1 MEFFEVCYITF
12 FTKFRGNVFKV
23 KDYWY
28 SQNQQEL
35 AENTQLQF
43 VQKQSS
49 TPLNRFATSLDI
61 RSLVAQYGTPLY
73 LIDEDTLHAKAHE
86 LHRAYSRFKG
96 PVKVAYSIKA
106 NFSPAVVH
114 AFMKDGLTFD
124 LTSLGELHF
133 IKQCKADPENVI
145 YTSVTEEAEEYAE
158 VLKSG
163 VRRIVVSSHKGM
175 MNLALAAGQVGVRPL
190 TMIRVNPEVATD
202 AKVRASYKNG
212 KFGVPFN
219 GGTIDSATKMVKY
232 LMGSDLLKFEGFHF
246 HLGSQ
251 ITDFSCYTH
260 ALDKMDAFMTKMK
273 KEYPNFQVSTF
284 DIGGGTPVFYNDP
297 VPTPAEMA
305 QNHLE
310 RLNRLA
316 ETQGIFTL
324 MIESGRF
331 LVAESSILVSRI
343 VNTKEYN
350 EHKIVIVDA
359 GYHILLDAALLK
371 QEYPQEIIP
380 VVDSE
385 DHTTGLATPKNTHL
399 AGRLCDTYDVFP
411 LSKASDMSGAEVGNL
426 VTFYNVGAYSVVFN
440 MPFHCQTKP
449 PIVMKDS
456 DGKYRLVRKGTTYE
470 HLFVEEGGDIA

>member
-1 MEFFEVCYITF
+1 
-12 FTKFRGNVFKV
+12 
-23 KDYWY
+23 
-28 SQNQQEL
+28 L
-35 AENTQLQF
+35 AENTQ
-43 VQKQSS
+43 VQIIPKQ
-49 TPLNRFATSLDI
+49 TAALNRFATPLNI
-61 RSLVAQYGTPLY
+61 KHLVAQYGTPLY
-73 LIDEDTLHAKAHE
+73 LVDEDTLHAKARE
-86 LHRAYSRFKG
+86 LQRAYSQFKG

-106 NFSPAVVH
+106 NFSPAVVR

-133 IKQCKADPENVI
+133 IRQCKADPENVI
-145 YTSVTEEAEEYAE
+145 YTSVTEETDEYVE

-163 VRRIVVSSHKGM
+163 VRRVVVSSHKGM
-175 MNLALAAGQVGVRPL
+175 MNLAEAASKVGVRPL
-190 TMIRVNPEVATD
+190 AMIRVNPEVATD

-232 LMGSDLLKFEGFHF
+232 MMQSDLLKFEGFHF

-273 KEYPNFQVSTF
+273 KEHPNFQVNTF

-305 QNHLE
+305 QNHIG
-310 RLNRLA
+310 RLNQLA
-316 ETQGIFTL
+316 ETHGIFTL

-331 LVAESSILVSRI
+331 LVAESSILVSRV

-371 QEYPQEIIP
+371 QEYPQEVIP
-380 VVDSE
+380 VVDSQ
-385 DHTTGLATPKNTHL
+385 DRTTGLAAPAKNTHL

-411 LSKASDMSGAEVGNL
+411 LSKASDMTGADVGNY
-426 VTFYNVGAYSVVFN
+426 VSFYNVGAYSVVFN

-470 HLFVEEGGDIA
+470 QLYVEEGGDIA

>member
-1 MEFFEVCYITF
+1 MVENSQVQLV
-12 FTKFRGNVFKV
+12 TKPTT
-23 KDYWY
+23 
-28 SQNQQEL
+28 
-35 AENTQLQF
+35 AA
-43 VQKQSS
+43 
-49 TPLNRFATSLDI
+49 LNRFATSLDI
-61 RSLVAQYGTPLY
+61 KDLVAQYGTPLY
-73 LIDEDTLHAKAHE
+73 LVDEDTLHAKARE
-86 LHRAYSRFKG
+86 LQRAYSKFKG

-106 NFSPAVVH
+106 NFTPAVVKS
-114 AFMKDGLTFD
+114 FMKDGLTFD

-145 YTSVTEEAEEYAE
+145 YTSVTEEADEYLE

-163 VRRIVVSSHKGM
+163 VRRVVVSSHNGM
-175 MNLALAAGQVGVRPL
+175 INLAKAASKAGVRPL
-190 TMIRVNPEVATD
+190 AMIRVNPEVATD

-219 GGTIDSATKMVKY
+219 GGTIDSAARMVKY
-232 LMGSDLLKFEGFHF
+232 MMESDLLKFEGFHF

-273 KEYPNFQVSTF
+273 KEHPNFTVNTF

-305 QNHLE
+305 QNHVG
-310 RLNRLA
+310 RLNQLA
-316 ETQGIFTL
+316 ETHGIFTL

-371 QEYPQEIIP
+371 QEYPQEVIP
-380 VVDSE
+380 VVDSKGV
-385 DHTTGLATPKNTHL
+385 TTSLAAPKNTHL

-411 LSKASDMSGAEVGNL
+411 LSKVSDMSGASVDSL
-426 VTFYNVGAYSVVFN
+426 VSFYNVGAYSVVFN

-470 HLFVEEGGDIA
+470 RLFVEEGGDIA

>member
-1 MEFFEVCYITF
+1 MVDNSQVQLV
-12 FTKFRGNVFKV
+12 TKPTT
-23 KDYWY
+23 
-28 SQNQQEL
+28 
-35 AENTQLQF
+35 AA
-43 VQKQSS
+43 
-49 TPLNRFATSLDI
+49 LNRFATPLDVKN
-61 RSLVAQYGTPLY
+61 LVAQYGTPLY
-73 LIDEDTLHAKAHE
+73 LVDEDTLHTKARE
-86 LHRAYSRFKG
+86 LHRAYAKDFKG

-106 NFSPAVVH
+106 NFSPAVLKS
-114 AFMKDGLTFD
+114 FMKDGLTFD

-133 IKQCKADPENVI
+133 IRQCGADPQNVI
-145 YTSVTEEAEEYAE
+145 YTSVTEEPEEYVE

-163 VRRIVVSSHKGM
+163 VSRVVVSSHAGM
-175 MNLALAAGQVGVRPL
+175 INLAKAAGKVGVRPL
-190 TMIRVNPEVATD
+190 AMIRVNPEVATD

-219 GGTIDSATKMVKY
+219 GGTIDSATRMVKHM
-232 LMGSDLLKFEGFHF
+232 MGSDLLRFEGFHM

-273 KEYPNFQVSTF
+273 KEHPNFQVNTF

-305 QNHLE
+305 QNHVG
-310 RLNRLA
+310 RLNQLA
-316 ETQGIFTL
+316 ETHGAFTL

-331 LVAESSILVSRI
+331 LVAESSILVSKV

-350 EHKIVIVDA
+350 DHKIVIVDA

-371 QEYPQEIIP
+371 QEYPQEVIP
-380 VVDSE
+380 VVDTK
-385 DHTTGLATPKNTHL
+385 DRATGLAPPKNTHL

-411 LSKASDMSGAEVGNL
+411 LSKVSDMAGADTGNY
-426 VTFYNVGAYSVVFN
+426 VSFYNVGAYSVVFN

-456 DGKYRLVRKGTTYE
+456 DGKFRLVRKGTSYE
-470 HLFVEEGGDIA
+470 QLFVEEGGDIA

>member
-1 MEFFEVCYITF
+1 
-12 FTKFRGNVFKV
+12 
-23 KDYWY
+23 
-28 SQNQQEL
+28 
-35 AENTQLQF
+35 
-43 VQKQSS
+43 
-49 TPLNRFATSLDI
+49 
-61 RSLVAQYGTPLY
+61 VAQYGTPLY
-73 LIDEDTLHAKAHE
+73 LVDEDTLHAKARE
-86 LHRAYSRFKG
+86 LQRAYSKFKG

-106 NFSPAVVH
+106 NFSPAIVR

-133 IKQCKADPENVI
+133 IKQCKADPENII
-145 YTSVTEEAEEYAE
+145 YTSVTEEPEEYAE
-158 VLKSG
+158 VLRSG
-163 VRRIVVSSHKGM
+163 VRRVVVSSHKGM

-273 KEYPNFQVSTF
+273 KEYPNFQVNTF

-305 QNHLE
+305 QNHLA
-310 RLNRLA
+310 RLNQLA
-316 ETQGIFTL
+316 ETHGIFTL

-371 QEYPQEIIP
+371 QEYPQEVIP
-380 VVDSE
+380 VVDSQ
-385 DHTTGLATPKNTHL
+385 DRTTGLAAPAAKNTHL

-411 LSKASDMSGAEVGNL
+411 LSKASDVSGAEVGNY
-426 VTFYNVGAYSVVFN
+426 VSFYNVGAYSVVFN

-449 PIVMKDS
+449 PAVMKDS

-470 HLFVEEGGDIA
+470 QLFVEEGGDIA

>member
-1 MEFFEVCYITF
+1 M
-12 FTKFRGNVFKV
+12 
-23 KDYWY
+23 
-28 SQNQQEL
+28 
-35 AENTQLQF
+35 AENTQ
-43 VQKQSS
+43 VQIIPKQ
-49 TPLNRFATSLDI
+49 TAALNRFATPLDI
-61 RSLVAQYGTPLY
+61 KHLVAQYGTPLY
-73 LIDEDTLHAKAHE
+73 LVDEDTLHAKARE
-86 LHRAYSRFKG
+86 LQRAYSKFKG

-106 NFSPAVVH
+106 NFSPAVVR

-145 YTSVTEEAEEYAE
+145 YTSVTEETDEYVE

-163 VRRIVVSSHKGM
+163 VRRVVVSSHKGM
-175 MNLALAAGQVGVRPL
+175 MNLAEAASKVGVRPL
-190 TMIRVNPEVATD
+190 AMIRVNPEVATD

-232 LMGSDLLKFEGFHF
+232 MMSSDLLKFEGFHF

-273 KEYPNFQVSTF
+273 KEHPNFQVNTF

-305 QNHLE
+305 QNHIG
-310 RLNRLA
+310 RLNQLA
-316 ETQGIFTL
+316 ETHGIFTL

-371 QEYPQEIIP
+371 QEYPQEVIP
-380 VVDSE
+380 VVDSQ
-385 DHTTGLATPKNTHL
+385 DRTTGLTAPAKNTHL

-411 LSKASDMSGAEVGNL
+411 LSKASDMTGADVGNY
-426 VTFYNVGAYSVVFN
+426 VSFYNVGAYSVVFN

-470 HLFVEEGGDIA
+470 QLYVEEGGDIA

>member
-1 MEFFEVCYITF
+1 M
-12 FTKFRGNVFKV
+12 
-23 KDYWY
+23 
-28 SQNQQEL
+28 
-35 AENTQLQF
+35 AENTQ
-43 VQKQSS
+43 VQIITKQ
-49 TPLNRFATSLDI
+49 TAALNRFATPLDI
-61 RSLVAQYGTPLY
+61 KQLVAQYGTPLY
-73 LIDEDTLHAKAHE
+73 LVDEDTLHAKARE
-86 LHRAYSRFKG
+86 LHRAYAKFKG

-106 NFSPAVVH
+106 NFSPAVVR

-133 IKQCKADPENVI
+133 IRQCKADPENVI
-145 YTSVTEEAEEYAE
+145 YTSVTEETDEYVE
-158 VLKSG
+158 VLRSG
-163 VRRIVVSSHKGM
+163 VRRVVVSSHKGM
-175 MNLALAAGQVGVRPL
+175 MNLAEAASKVGVRPL
-190 TMIRVNPEVATD
+190 AMIRVNPEVATD

-232 LMGSDLLKFEGFHF
+232 MMSSDLLKFEGFHF

-273 KEYPNFQVSTF
+273 KEHPSFQVNTF

-305 QNHLE
+305 QNHIG
-310 RLNRLA
+310 RLNQLA
-316 ETQGIFTL
+316 ETHGIFTL

-371 QEYPQEIIP
+371 QEYPQEVIP
-380 VVDSE
+380 VVDSQ
-385 DHTTGLATPKNTHL
+385 DRTTSLAAPAKNTHL

-411 LSKASDMSGAEVGNL
+411 LSKASDMTGADVGNY
-426 VTFYNVGAYSVVFN
+426 VSFYNVGAYSVVFN

-470 HLFVEEGGDIA
+470 QLYVEEGGDIA

>member
-1 MEFFEVCYITF
+1 
-12 FTKFRGNVFKV
+12 
-23 KDYWY
+23 
-28 SQNQQEL
+28 L
-35 AENTQLQF
+35 AENTQ
-43 VQKQSS
+43 VQIITKQ
-49 TPLNRFATSLDI
+49 TAALNRFATPLDI
-61 RSLVAQYGTPLY
+61 KQLVAQYGTPLY
-73 LIDEDTLHAKAHE
+73 LVDEDTLHAKARE
-86 LHRAYSRFKG
+86 LHRAYAKFKG

-106 NFSPAVVH
+106 NFSPAVVR

-133 IKQCKADPENVI
+133 IRQCKADPENVI
-145 YTSVTEEAEEYAE
+145 YTSVTEETDEYVE
-158 VLKSG
+158 VLRSG
-163 VRRIVVSSHKGM
+163 VRRVVVSSHKGM
-175 MNLALAAGQVGVRPL
+175 MNLAEAASKVGVRPL
-190 TMIRVNPEVATD
+190 AMIRVNPEVATD

-232 LMGSDLLKFEGFHF
+232 MMSSDLLKFEGFHF

-273 KEYPNFQVSTF
+273 KEHPSFQVNTF

-305 QNHLE
+305 QNHIG
-310 RLNRLA
+310 RLNQLA
-316 ETQGIFTL
+316 ETHGIFTL

-371 QEYPQEIIP
+371 QEYPQEVIP
-380 VVDSE
+380 VVDSQ
-385 DHTTGLATPKNTHL
+385 DRTTSLAAPAKNTHL

-411 LSKASDMSGAEVGNL
+411 LSKASDMTGADVGNY
-426 VTFYNVGAYSVVFN
+426 VSFYNVGAYSVVFN

-470 HLFVEEGGDIA
+470 QLYVEEGGDIA

>member
-1 MEFFEVCYITF
+1 
-12 FTKFRGNVFKV
+12 
-23 KDYWY
+23 
-28 SQNQQEL
+28 L
-35 AENTQLQF
+35 AENSQVQL
-43 VQKQSS
+43 VSRP
-49 TPLNRFATSLDI
+49 TAALLNRFATPLDVKSL
-61 RSLVAQYGTPLY
+61 AAEYGTPLY
-73 LIDEDTLHAKAHE
+73 LVDEDTLHAKARE
-86 LHRAYSRFKG
+86 LHRAYSKYKG

-106 NFSPAVVH
+106 NFSPAVIR

-133 IKQCKADPENVI
+133 ILKCNADPENVI
-145 YTSVTEEAEEYAE
+145 YTSVTEEPEEYVE
-158 VLKSG
+158 VLRSG
-163 VRRIVVSSHKGM
+163 VRRVVVSSHQGM
-175 MNLALAAGQVGVRPL
+175 MNLALAAGKVGVRPL
-190 TMIRVNPEVATD
+190 AMIRINPEVATD

-219 GGTIDSATKMVKY
+219 GGTIDSAAKMVKHM
-232 LMGSDLLKFEGFHF
+232 LASDLLKFEGFHF

-273 KEYPNFQVSTF
+273 KENPAFQVNTF

-297 VPTPAEMA
+297 VPTPAQMA
-305 QNHLE
+305 ENHVG
-310 RLNRLA
+310 RLNQLA
-316 ETQGIFTL
+316 ETHGIFTL

-371 QEYPQEIIP
+371 QEYPQEVIP
-380 VVDSE
+380 VVDSK
-385 DHTTGLATPKNTHL
+385 DRTTSLATPKNTHL

-411 LSKASDMSGAEVGNL
+411 LSKASDMSSSEVGNY
-426 VTFYNVGAYSVVFN
+426 VSFYNVGAYSVVFN

-470 HLFVEEGGDIA
+470 HLFAEEGGHLA